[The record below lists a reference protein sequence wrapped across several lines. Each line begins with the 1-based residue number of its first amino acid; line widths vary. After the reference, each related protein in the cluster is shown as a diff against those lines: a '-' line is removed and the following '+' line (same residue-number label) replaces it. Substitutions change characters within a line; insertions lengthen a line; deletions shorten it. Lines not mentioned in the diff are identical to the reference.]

1 MSINGFTEAQKC
13 RIEEARE
20 KEKIVLELLAGKK
33 LRKVLESTG
42 KEKFYTPNTWTRLKK
57 KYQKEGFWG
66 LIDQRG
72 RVGGYKVT
80 DEVIDYI
87 SREKEISPQL
97 KCKEVTERIKVRTGR
112 LISKSWL
119 NKILKRLNLNNP
131 WSRPRKEQS
140 YDPQKGV
147 PVDHA
152 GCWFL
157 KGADCHMDGTSAV
170 TDVVRKKREEYI
182 LQYGKKESFRTL
194 FSWPLTIQRK
204 NETLL
209 YLPVF
214 GMKRPKDLERYHK
227 PGLGLI
233 SGIGKRY
240 RYSTLDKHQRE
251 LEKLN
256 IAEELSKSLAR
267 CYVEAFFIK
276 IELEDKSCFYIDG
289 HFKTVW
295 SSKNIPRA
303 FRTTLNKTEKSLE
316 QVVLNSSQGY
326 PLILLTC
333 PGDRHLIKEMF
344 NLIDAF
350 EGACGKRIVKIS
362 VFDRE
367 GVSIKVFQEFDYRK
381 KYFIT
386 LLKENQHKGLQSFTI
401 KEGFVPYKIDKKTG
415 KIKSIVADGEILLKD
430 REEKLEYKV
439 RVALLI
445 KDPQGLKKLI
455 PVITNITVKEE
466 PNIKKIVDK
475 YFNRWPD
482 QENII
487 KDMIYGVGLDTNH
500 GYKKKEV
507 ENRTILRKKAELEK
521 NIRGLESKLKPIRQ
535 DINTREKEI
544 EVIQEVYQSR
554 IKQLNKDKN
563 ELHYKILLCKQ
574 EERKNYLQHLKGIED
589 KMLEL
594 TSGNEKQLFLLRTKL
609 ENKRR
614 FEMGLISQKEGKEEE
629 LSSLDMEQKLYEVV
643 TEKDDTMTNF
653 KLLLYNLSRYA
664 REQWFSP
671 TYEKATFLMM
681 RDKFY
686 SQDGYVKIGKRK
698 IRVTLNP
705 YDDDELQ
712 KDVEQACRKFN
723 SADVQTLF
731 GRQLEIHV
739 EPQQKSGG
747 NPDVTENLGF

>member
-1 MSINGFTEAQKC
+1 MNGTA
-13 RIEEARE
+13 
-20 KEKIVLELLAGKK
+20 
-33 LRKVLESTG
+33 
-42 KEKFYTPNTWTRLKK
+42 
-57 KYQKEGFWG
+57 
-66 LIDQRG
+66 
-72 RVGGYKVT
+72 
-80 DEVIDYI
+80 
-87 SREKEISPQL
+87 
-97 KCKEVTERIKVRTGR
+97 
-112 LISKSWL
+112 
-119 NKILKRLNLNNP
+119 
-131 WSRPRKEQS
+131 
-140 YDPQKGV
+140 
-147 PVDHA
+147 
-152 GCWFL
+152 
-157 KGADCHMDGTSAV
+157 AV

-535 DINTREKEI
+535 DINSREKEI

>member
-1 MSINGFTEAQKC
+1 MNGTA
-13 RIEEARE
+13 
-20 KEKIVLELLAGKK
+20 
-33 LRKVLESTG
+33 
-42 KEKFYTPNTWTRLKK
+42 
-57 KYQKEGFWG
+57 
-66 LIDQRG
+66 
-72 RVGGYKVT
+72 
-80 DEVIDYI
+80 
-87 SREKEISPQL
+87 
-97 KCKEVTERIKVRTGR
+97 
-112 LISKSWL
+112 
-119 NKILKRLNLNNP
+119 
-131 WSRPRKEQS
+131 
-140 YDPQKGV
+140 
-147 PVDHA
+147 
-152 GCWFL
+152 
-157 KGADCHMDGTSAV
+157 AV

-386 LLKENQHKGLQSFTI
+386 LLKENQHKGRS
-401 KEGFVPYKIDKKTG
+401 
-415 KIKSIVADGEILLKD
+415 
-430 REEKLEYKV
+430 EE
-439 RVALLI
+439 
-445 KDPQGLKKLI
+445 
-455 PVITNITVKEE
+455 
-466 PNIKKIVDK
+466 
-475 YFNRWPD
+475 
-482 QENII
+482 
-487 KDMIYGVGLDTNH
+487 H
-500 GYKKKEV
+500 
-507 ENRTILRKKAELEK
+507 
-521 NIRGLESKLKPIRQ
+521 
-535 DINTREKEI
+535 
-544 EVIQEVYQSR
+544 
-554 IKQLNKDKN
+554 
-563 ELHYKILLCKQ
+563 
-574 EERKNYLQHLKGIED
+574 
-589 KMLEL
+589 
-594 TSGNEKQLFLLRTKL
+594 TS
-609 ENKRR
+609 
-614 FEMGLISQKEGKEEE
+614 
-629 LSSLDMEQKLYEVV
+629 
-643 TEKDDTMTNF
+643 
-653 KLLLYNLSRYA
+653 
-664 REQWFSP
+664 
-671 TYEKATFLMM
+671 
-681 RDKFY
+681 
-686 SQDGYVKIGKRK
+686 
-698 IRVTLNP
+698 
-705 YDDDELQ
+705 ELQ
-712 KDVEQACRKFN
+712 
-723 SADVQTLF
+723 
-731 GRQLEIHV
+731 
-739 EPQQKSGG
+739 
-747 NPDVTENLGF
+747 